1 MKTFWINLIVTC
13 ALHFTISSFGQEQP
27 AFEKTYF
34 QEADGKIYWNLKIPV
49 YLNMAS
55 TPEMK
60 EAVTLKEVRNEE
72 MKKYALPFY
81 FDGPGE
87 HYIRHLDNDS
97 PIPEHEVAFRVYVDG
112 INPATTTQYSNAP
125 KFVSKGITYYGQGLT
140 IKLLSKD
147 EMSGVKETYH
157 SINGAGF
164 NLYTS
169 DQSFSEEKAV
179 VYKYFSVDRTGN
191 AEATREVGFTVDLTA
206 PKTTHS
212 VAKDF
217 FDNILSPRSR
227 ITLTSTDN
235 SSGVKSVAYSF
246 DGNSNVNYY
255 TPLPLYGLAD
265 GDHKLVYNGKDNVNN
280 METIIEFPFYLD
292 KTPPM
297 VTSSFEGESYKTA
310 TKVFVASATKI
321 TLSAT
326 DNKAGVKSIQYILD
340 GRQPVTYDQPF
351 LLGANGNHFLMVRGI
366 DNVQNEGSFKSNDD
380 LNKLYVDN
388 NPPDIT
394 YNYDGQKVLARDT
407 NFVTSTTKVKLSA
420 KDYESGVATINYNL
434 DATTSQVYNNPF
446 TADREGLHRV
456 EYSASDNVKNSKTAN
471 FFFVIDNTGP
481 EIFYHMSLQNIGTQ
495 RLQGKSVEIPVYAAG
510 TSVYLAATDKLV
522 GTKAVYYSLNNLPE
536 VIYGTTF
543 KLLNKGSYTLKIR
556 AVDLL
561 GNETKSDVF
570 EFVVQ

>member
-1 MKTFWINLIVTC
+1 M
-13 ALHFTISSFGQEQP
+13 
-27 AFEKTYF
+27 
-34 QEADGKIYWNLKIPV
+34 
-49 YLNMAS
+49 
-55 TPEMK
+55 
-60 EAVTLKEVRNEE
+60 EVRKED
-72 MKKYALPFY
+72 MKKYAFPFY

-169 DQSFSEEKAV
+169 DQSFNEEKAV

-191 AEATREVGFTVDLTA
+191 AERTKEVGFTVDLTA

-217 FDNILSPRSR
+217 VDNILSPRTI
-227 ITLTSTDN
+227 ITLTSSDN

-246 DGNSNVNYY
+246 DGNSNLNYSM
-255 TPLPLYGLAD
+255 PLPLYGLSD
-265 GDHKLVYNGKDNVNN
+265 GEHKFAYNGNDNVSN
-280 METIIEFPFYLD
+280 METKIEFPFYLD
-292 KTPPM
+292 KTAPV

-340 GRQPVTYDQPF
+340 GRQAVTYNQPF
-351 LLGANGNHFLMVRGI
+351 QLGANGNHVLIVRGI
-366 DNVQNEGSFKSNDD
+366 DNVQNEGPFKSNDD

-407 NFVTSTTKVKLSA
+407 NFVTSTTKAKLSA
-420 KDYESGVATINYNL
+420 KDYESGVAGINYNL
-434 DATTSQVYNNPF
+434 DATTSQVYSNPF

-456 EYSASDNVKNSKTAN
+456 EYSASDNVKNSRTAN
-471 FFFVIDNTGP
+471 FFFITDNTGP

-495 RLQGKSVEIPVYAAG
+495 RLQGKDAEIPVYAAG

-522 GTKAVYYSLNNLPE
+522 GTKAIYYSLNNLPE
-536 VIYGTTF
+536 VIYGTTV

-561 GNETKSDVF
+561 GNETKSEVF